1 MAKNKRHRAHPKSAV
16 QASPR
21 SVRAY
26 EGANTKDGWK
36 PRRAGASANLDHRAD
51 STQLRARARSLVQ
64 NVPYVAR
71 ALQALSSAT
80 IGTGIEPVSRA
91 ESKRVAKQLNALWDA
106 WSPVCDADGLH
117 DIYGLQRLA
126 YHAME
131 QDGEVLIRRR
141 YRLPQDGLP
150 VPMQLQVL
158 EIDYLDTA
166 KIGPVAN
173 GGRIISGK
181 QFDAIGRCTG
191 YWLFE
196 SHPGDPLTANKVQSR
211 LVPADEIIH
220 LFDARRPGQMR
231 GITRLAPVIARARDL
246 QLYEDAELARK
257 NLESRLSVLA
267 SASPDAMANPQDGA
281 TTVNPADVANG
292 DLGQLSSGGITEL
305 PPGLNLTAFEPKP
318 ATGTVE
324 YLKWQLHLI
333 ASGIGVP
340 YEALTG
346 DMNEVNFS
354 SARIRIID
362 FRRDVEQMQ
371 WTVLVPRLLNRIWGW
386 FVDAAYLGTGV
397 ARDTAVEWST
407 PRWDYV
413 IPQQDINAE
422 VEAIKYGLMTPSES
436 LRRRGYKPEQVFAEL
451 GSDFAALKESG
462 ALPFLQFMQGKS
474 AADPEP
480 TDPATPPKQGKRSA
494 GDIPPMQLTLPAI
507 HIHQSETRIEPPVV
521 NVGGPTVNVERA
533 EAPAVH
539 VNVQP
544 TPVTIDVQPAEVR
557 ADAPVIHVA
566 APNVTIQPAQVTVEL
581 EANIPPAE
589 ITLDLPTRKTTTDI
603 TRDSMGRIVSTT
615 QIETDAE

>member
-1 MAKNKRHRAHPKSAV
+1 MAKRKQKPASKPTAAV
-16 QASPR
+16 RQ
-21 SVRAY
+21 VRAY
-26 EGANTKDGWK
+26 EGANTKDGWR

-51 STQLRARARSLVQ
+51 AVQLRARARSLVQ
-64 NVPYVAR
+64 NVPYIAR
-71 ALQALSSAT
+71 ALQSLTSAT

-91 ESKRVAKQLNALWDA
+91 ESKRLGKQLNSLWES
-106 WSPVCDADGLH
+106 WSPVSDADGLH

-131 QDGEVLIRRR
+131 QDGEVLIRKRM
-141 YRLPQDGLP
+141 RLASDGLP
-150 VPMQLQVL
+150 VPLQLQVL
-158 EIDYLDTA
+158 EADYIDTA
-166 KIGPVAN
+166 KIGPVAG
-173 GGRIISGK
+173 GGRIVSGK
-181 QFDAIGRCTG
+181 QFDALGRCTG

-196 SHPGDPLTANKVQSR
+196 SHPGDPLSASKVASK
-211 LVPADEIIH
+211 LVPASDIIH

-231 GITRLAPVIARARDL
+231 GITRLAPIIARSRDL
-246 QLYEDAELARK
+246 MLYEDAVLARK
-257 NLESRLSVLA
+257 NLESRLGVLA
-267 SASPDAMANPQDGA
+267 SASVDAMGNPSDGA
-281 TTVNPADVANG
+281 TSVDAAKVADG
-292 DLGQLSSGGITEL
+292 DLGALPSGGITEL
-305 PPGLNLTAFEPKP
+305 PPGLNLTAFDPKP
-318 ATGTVE
+318 EGGTVE

-371 WTVLVPRLLNRIWGW
+371 WTVLVPRMLNRIWQW
-386 FVDAAYLGTGV
+386 FCEAANFTGLPI
-397 ARDTAVEWST
+397 DTAVEWST

-413 IPQQDINAE
+413 NPQQDINAE

-451 GSDFAALKESG
+451 GSDFAALKDSG
-462 ALPFLQFMQGKS
+462 ALPFLQFMQGKP
-474 AADPEP
+474 AADAEP

>member
-1 MAKNKRHRAHPKSAV
+1 MAKRKRNQKPAIKPTTPVR
-16 QASPR
+16 Q
-21 SVRAY
+21 VRAY
-26 EGANTKDGWK
+26 EGANTKDGWR

-51 STQLRARARSLVQ
+51 AVQLRARARSLVQ
-64 NVPYVAR
+64 NVPYIAR
-71 ALQALSSAT
+71 ALQSLTSAT

-91 ESKRVAKQLNALWDA
+91 ESKRLGKQLNSLWES
-106 WSPVCDADGLH
+106 WSPVSDADGLH

-131 QDGEVLIRRR
+131 QDGEVLIRKRM
-141 YRLPQDGLP
+141 RLASDGLP
-150 VPMQLQVL
+150 VPLQLQVL
-158 EIDYLDTA
+158 EADYIDTA
-166 KIGPVAN
+166 KIGPVAG
-173 GGRIISGK
+173 GGRIVSGK
-181 QFDAIGRCTG
+181 QFDALGRCTG

-196 SHPGDPLTANKVQSR
+196 SHPGDPLSASKVASK
-211 LVPADEIIH
+211 LVPASDIIH

-231 GITRLAPVIARARDL
+231 GITRLAPIIARSRDL
-246 QLYEDAELARK
+246 MLYEDAVLARK
-257 NLESRLSVLA
+257 NLESRLGVLA
-267 SASPDAMANPQDGA
+267 SASVDAMGNPSDGA
-281 TTVNPADVANG
+281 TSVDAAKVADG
-292 DLGQLSSGGITEL
+292 DLGALPSGGITEL
-305 PPGLNLTAFEPKP
+305 PPGLNLTAFDPKP
-318 ATGTVE
+318 EGGTVE

-371 WTVLVPRLLNRIWGW
+371 WTVLVPRMLNRIWQW
-386 FVDAAYLGTGV
+386 FCEAANFTGLPI
-397 ARDTAVEWST
+397 DTAVEWST

-413 IPQQDINAE
+413 NPQQDINAE

-451 GSDFAALKESG
+451 GSDFAALKDSG
-462 ALPFLQFMQGKS
+462 ALPFLQFMQGKP
-474 AADPEP
+474 AADAEP

>member
-1 MAKNKRHRAHPKSAV
+1 MAKRKRHQQPAAKPTAPVR
-16 QASPR
+16 Q
-21 SVRAY
+21 VRAY
-26 EGANTKDGWK
+26 EGANTKDGWR

-51 STQLRARARSLVQ
+51 AVQLRARARSLVQ
-64 NVPYVAR
+64 NVPYIAR
-71 ALQALSSAT
+71 ALQSLTSAT

-91 ESKRVAKQLNALWDA
+91 ESKRLGKQLNSLWES
-106 WSPVCDADGLH
+106 WSPVSDADGLH

-131 QDGEVLIRRR
+131 QDGEVLIRKRM
-141 YRLPQDGLP
+141 RLASDGLP
-150 VPMQLQVL
+150 VPLQLQVL
-158 EIDYLDTA
+158 EADYIDTA
-166 KIGPVAN
+166 KIGPVAG
-173 GGRIISGK
+173 GGRIVSGK
-181 QFDAIGRCTG
+181 QFDALGRCTG

-196 SHPGDPLTANKVQSR
+196 SHPGDPLSASKVASK
-211 LVPADEIIH
+211 LVPASDIIH

-231 GITRLAPVIARARDL
+231 GITRLAPIIARSRDL
-246 QLYEDAELARK
+246 MLYEDAVLARK
-257 NLESRLSVLA
+257 NLESRLGVLA
-267 SASPDAMANPQDGA
+267 SASVDAMGNPSDGA
-281 TTVNPADVANG
+281 TSVDPAKVADG
-292 DLGQLSSGGITEL
+292 DLGALPSGGITEL
-305 PPGLNLTAFEPKP
+305 PPGLNLTAFDPKP
-318 ATGTVE
+318 EGGTVE

-371 WTVLVPRLLNRIWGW
+371 WTVLVPRMLNRIWQW
-386 FVDAAYLGTGV
+386 FCDAANFTGLPI
-397 ARDTAVEWST
+397 DTAVEWST

-413 IPQQDINAE
+413 NPQQDINAE

-462 ALPFLQFMQGKS
+462 ALPFLQFLQGKP

-521 NVGGPTVNVERA
+521 NVGGPTVNVERS

-557 ADAPVIHVA
+557 ADAPIVHVA

>member
-1 MAKNKRHRAHPKSAV
+1 MAKRKRNQKPAFKPTAPVR
-16 QASPR
+16 Q
-21 SVRAY
+21 VRAY
-26 EGANTKDGWK
+26 EGANTKDGWR

-51 STQLRARARSLVQ
+51 AVQLRARARSLVQ
-64 NVPYVAR
+64 NVPYIAR
-71 ALQALSSAT
+71 ALQSLTSAT

-91 ESKRVAKQLNALWDA
+91 ESKRLGKQLNSLWES
-106 WSPVCDADGLH
+106 WSPVSDADGLH

-131 QDGEVLIRRR
+131 QDGEVLIRKRM
-141 YRLPQDGLP
+141 RLASDGLP
-150 VPMQLQVL
+150 VPLQLQVL
-158 EIDYLDTA
+158 EADYIDTA
-166 KIGPVAN
+166 KIGPVAG
-173 GGRIISGK
+173 GGRIVSGK
-181 QFDAIGRCTG
+181 QFDALGRCTG

-196 SHPGDPLTANKVQSR
+196 SHPGDPLSASKVASK
-211 LVPADEIIH
+211 LVPASDIIH

-231 GITRLAPVIARARDL
+231 GITRLAPIIARSRDL
-246 QLYEDAELARK
+246 MLYEDAVLARK
-257 NLESRLSVLA
+257 NLESRLGVLA
-267 SASPDAMANPQDGA
+267 SASVDAMGNPSDGA
-281 TTVNPADVANG
+281 TSVDAAKVADG
-292 DLGQLSSGGITEL
+292 DLGALPSGGITEL
-305 PPGLNLTAFEPKP
+305 PPGLNLTAFDPKP
-318 ATGTVE
+318 EGGTVE

-371 WTVLVPRLLNRIWGW
+371 WTVLVPRMLNRIWQW
-386 FVDAAYLGTGV
+386 FCEAANFTGLPI
-397 ARDTAVEWST
+397 DTAVEWST

-413 IPQQDINAE
+413 NPQQDINAE

-451 GSDFAALKESG
+451 GSDFAALKDSG
-462 ALPFLQFMQGKS
+462 ALPFLQFLQGKP

-494 GDIPPMQLTLPAI
+494 ADIPPMQLTLPAI

>member
-1 MAKNKRHRAHPKSAV
+1 
-16 QASPR
+16 
-21 SVRAY
+21 
-26 EGANTKDGWK
+26 
-36 PRRAGASANLDHRAD
+36 AD
-51 STQLRARARSLVQ
+51 
-64 NVPYVAR
+64 
-71 ALQALSSAT
+71 
-80 IGTGIEPVSRA
+80 
-91 ESKRVAKQLNALWDA
+91 
-106 WSPVCDADGLH
+106 
-117 DIYGLQRLA
+117 
-126 YHAME
+126 
-131 QDGEVLIRRR
+131 
-141 YRLPQDGLP
+141 
-150 VPMQLQVL
+150 
-158 EIDYLDTA
+158 
-166 KIGPVAN
+166 
-173 GGRIISGK
+173 
-181 QFDAIGRCTG
+181 
-191 YWLFE
+191 
-196 SHPGDPLTANKVQSR
+196 
-211 LVPADEIIH
+211 
-220 LFDARRPGQMR
+220 
-231 GITRLAPVIARARDL
+231 
-246 QLYEDAELARK
+246 
-257 NLESRLSVLA
+257 
-267 SASPDAMANPQDGA
+267 
-281 TTVNPADVANG
+281 G
-292 DLGQLSSGGITEL
+292 DLGALPSGGITEL
-305 PPGLNLTAFEPKP
+305 PPGLNLTAFDPKP
-318 ATGTVE
+318 EGGTVE

-340 YEALTG
+340 YPMISS
-346 DMNEVNFS
+346 DMNEDNFS

-371 WTVLVPRLLNRIWGW
+371 WTVLVPRMLNRIWQW
-386 FVDAAYLGTGV
+386 FCEAANFTGLPI
-397 ARDTAVEWST
+397 DTAVEWST

-413 IPQQDINAE
+413 NPQQDINAE

-462 ALPFLQFMQGKS
+462 ALPFLQFLQGKP
-474 AADPEP
+474 AADAEP

>member
-1 MAKNKRHRAHPKSAV
+1 MAKRKRHQQPAAKPTAPVR
-16 QASPR
+16 Q
-21 SVRAY
+21 VRAY
-26 EGANTKDGWK
+26 EGANTKDGWR

-51 STQLRARARSLVQ
+51 AVQLRARARSLVQ
-64 NVPYVAR
+64 NVPYIAR
-71 ALQALSSAT
+71 AIQSLTSAT

-91 ESKRVAKQLNALWDA
+91 ESKRLGKQLNSLWES
-106 WSPVCDADGLH
+106 WSPVSDADGLH

-131 QDGEVLIRRR
+131 QDGEVLIRKRM
-141 YRLPQDGLP
+141 RLASDGLP
-150 VPMQLQVL
+150 VPLQLQVL
-158 EIDYLDTA
+158 EADYIDTA
-166 KIGPVAN
+166 KIGPVAG
-173 GGRIISGK
+173 GGRILSGK
-181 QFDAIGRCTG
+181 QFDALGRCTG
-191 YWLFE
+191 FWLFE
-196 SHPGDPLTANKVQSR
+196 SHPGDPLSASKVASK
-211 LVPADEIIH
+211 LVPASDIIH

-281 TTVNPADVANG
+281 TTVNPSDVANG

-371 WTVLVPRLLNRIWGW
+371 WTVLVPRMLNRIWQW
-386 FVDAAYLGTGV
+386 FCEAANFTGLPI
-397 ARDTAVEWST
+397 DTAVEWST

-413 IPQQDINAE
+413 NPQQDINAE

-462 ALPFLQFMQGKS
+462 ALPFLQFMQGKP
-474 AADPEP
+474 AADPEL
-480 TDPATPPKQGKRSA
+480 TDPTTPPKQGKRSA